1 MPPDYWDVGPE
12 ILEQTAGQV
21 NAFVSAVGTGGTLAG
36 ATRYLKERNA
46 KIVIGCAD
54 PYGGAMWSWFT
65 NGNTETN
72 DGDSFAEGIGQS
84 CVTKNL
90 EGLSVDSAWR
100 IRDQDAL
107 TILYQLMCGRPS
119 SVDGARPSRRY
130 FATPVRSIN
139 QSSSIRNGRRPTDR
153 RRIVRRYPSR
163 QVLIRKSLSAHHHT
177 WGR

>member
-1 MPPDYWDVGPE
+1 MAPDYWDVGPE

-65 NGNTETN
+65 NGNTDTN

-100 IRDQDAL
+100 IRDMTRSPSFISLCAVGPRAWTGPDHRDDTLRLREVSIKAL
-107 TILYQLMCGRPS
+107 
-119 SVDGARPSRRY
+119 
-130 FATPVRSIN
+130 
-139 QSSSIRNGRRPTDR
+139 QSGMAGGQQTEGGF
-153 RRIVRRYPSR
+153 VRRYPSR
-163 QVLIRKSLSAHHHT
+163 QVVIRKSLSAHHHT